1 MGIFGTFFGGFLVR
15 GTHRRQGTRHG
26 GFLGRG
32 TRRKKC
38 QKCLFRAPSELHFSD
53 NLKAN
58 GGFFGREMPLQFS
71 IWPEKSQNGA
81 QKCIFSFKEA
91 LF

>member
-1 MGIFGTFFGGFLVR
+1 MGIFGTFFGGFLDR
-15 GTHRRQGTRHG
+15 GTHHGGFLAGG

-38 QKCLFRAPSELHFSD
+38 QKCPFRAPSKLHFSD
-53 NLKAN
+53 KLKAN
-58 GGFFGREMPLQFS
+58 GGFFEWEMPLQFS
-71 IWPEKSQNGA
+71 IWPEKSQNGT
-81 QKCIFSFKEA
+81 QKCIFPFKEA